1 MVARCMFVPDKFES
15 CKSAPVKSAPSKFA
29 FEKLAPDRS
38 PPFKFAFKKLAPIKL
53 DCLILLPS
61 RFTSEK
67 LPRLKLSLY
76 ALKFDKSEFL

>member
-15 CKSAPVKSAPSKFA
+15 CKSAPVKSVPSKFA

-38 PPFKFAFKKLAPIKL
+38 PPNLHYEKLAPIKL

-61 RFTSEK
+61 RFTLEK
-67 LPRLKLSLY
+67 FP
-76 ALKFDKSEFL
+76 KS